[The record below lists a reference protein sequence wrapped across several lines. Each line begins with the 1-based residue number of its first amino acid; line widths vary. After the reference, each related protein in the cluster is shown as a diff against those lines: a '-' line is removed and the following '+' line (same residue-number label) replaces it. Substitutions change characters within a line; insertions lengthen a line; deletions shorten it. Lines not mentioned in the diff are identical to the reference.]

1 MKIRSFI
8 FVALGI
14 LFLNNVSIAQEK
26 PQDKMQKPQNLK
38 RKITKTIES
47 KYLIFP
53 PKNYSA
59 TGKEKFPLILFLHG
73 AGERGTDV
81 WKATTHGPSL
91 YIKDHP
97 DFPFILVTPLCPA
110 DEVWSDEVLLTLL
123 DEVIKKNN
131 VDASRIYLT
140 GLSMGGY
147 GAWSLG
153 LKYPEKFA
161 ALAPICGG
169 SDIGA
174 IILASHGY
182 ATPEKTLALKTLAV
196 WAFHGAK
203 DPVVPLQESEH
214 IVNALK
220 SFGINEIKFT
230 VYPEAQ
236 HNSWTETYNNPE
248 LYEWFL
254 KHHRKILTQ
263 SRKAAKN

>member
-1 MKIRSFI
+1 MQIRTLI
-8 FVALGI
+8 CAAVGI
-14 LFLNNVSIAQEK
+14 LFFNLVSVAQEK

-38 RKITKTIES
+38 REITKTLES
-47 KYLIFP
+47 KYLIFF
-53 PKNYSA
+53 PKDYA
-59 TGKEKFPLILFLHG
+59 AKGKEKFPLILFLHG

-91 YIKDHP
+91 YIKNHP
-97 DFPFILVTPLCPA
+97 EFPFILVTPLCPGG
-110 DEVWSDEVLLTLL
+110 EVWANEVLLELL
-123 DEVIKKNN
+123 DEVIAKNN
-131 VDASRIYLT
+131 VDTNRIYLT

-182 ATPEKTLALKTLAV
+182 ATPEKTAALKTLPV

-203 DPVVPLQESEH
+203 DPVVPLAESEH
-214 IVNALK
+214 VINALK
-220 SFGINEIKFT
+220 SFGINEIKLT

-254 KHHRKILTQ
+254 KHKRKTE
-263 SRKAAKN
+263 K